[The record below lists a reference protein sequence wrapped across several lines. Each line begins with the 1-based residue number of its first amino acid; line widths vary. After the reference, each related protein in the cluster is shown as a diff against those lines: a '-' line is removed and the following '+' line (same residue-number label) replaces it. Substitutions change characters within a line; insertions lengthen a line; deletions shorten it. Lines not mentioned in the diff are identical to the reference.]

1 MPMRAKV
8 RPLPLFLGLVL
19 AAAAGFAAAHVVR
32 PVAGADTP
40 AGASPAATETLKPA
54 HIVNPGPVTKA
65 YDRKLEFA
73 VFNKNCTQC
82 HVSVADPERPGK
94 TRDEWYRI
102 VNLMEGHGLVV
113 TQEEADMIVDLLF
126 KLRAGVEDQAG

>member
-8 RPLPLFLGLVL
+8 RPLPLVLGLVL

-32 PVAGADTP
+32 PVAGADAP
-40 AGASPAATETLKPA
+40 AAASQAATETLKPA
-54 HIVNPGPVTKA
+54 HIINPGPATKA

>member
-8 RPLPLFLGLVL
+8 RPLPFVLSLTL
-19 AAAAGFAAAHVVR
+19 AAAAVFATAHMVP
-32 PVAGADTP
+32 PVAGADAP
-40 AGASPAATETLKPA
+40 AGASGTAAETLKPA
-54 HIVNPGPVTKA
+54 HIVNPGPQTKA
-65 YDRKLEFA
+65 YDRRLEFA

-82 HVSVADPERPGK
+82 HVSVADPERSGK

-102 VNLMEGHGLVV
+102 VNLMEGHGLVL

-126 KLRAGVEDQAG
+126 KLRTGVEDQAG

>member
-1 MPMRAKV
+1 MVRRAKI
-8 RPLPLFLGLVL
+8 RSIPLGLALITGITV
-19 AAAAGFAAAHVVR
+19 GFAADRLVV
-32 PVAGADTP
+32 P
-40 AGASPAATETLKPA
+40 AVGGEPAATSAAAEVPKPA
-54 HIVNPGPVTKA
+54 RVINPGPLTKV
-65 YDRKLEFA
+65 YDRKLEYV

-102 VNLMEGHGLVV
+102 VNLMQEHGLTI

-126 KLRAGVEDQAG
+126 KLRKGVEEHAG

>member
-8 RPLPLFLGLVL
+8 RPVPLVLGLTL
-19 AAAAGFAAAHVVR
+19 AAAAVFATAHTVR
-32 PVAGADTP
+32 PVASADTP
-40 AGASPAATETLKPA
+40 AGASPAAAETLKPA
-54 HIVNPGPVTKA
+54 HVVNPGPLTKS
-65 YDRKLEFA
+65 YDRRLEFA
-73 VFNKNCTQC
+73 AFNKNCTQC

-102 VNLMEGHGLVV
+102 VNLMEGHGLVL

-126 KLRAGVEDQAG
+126 KLRTGVEDQAG